1 LDNNTMA
8 YPINTKYL
16 EKNYCY
22 SMFETIDL
30 PSLVQVGALPSYNS
44 NQVDAITVQIPII
57 KEQIKIGK
65 FMSDI
70 DNLITLHQRE

>member
-1 LDNNTMA
+1 
-8 YPINTKYL
+8 
-16 EKNYCY
+16 
-22 SMFETIDL
+22 MFKIFFNSSVPVCVSAEL
-30 PSLVQVGALPSYNS
+30 FLPSYNS